1 MKKLIVVLVLGVAAS
16 CSNSV
21 NTYATQDSLAAV
33 DSTHNAKKMSVD
45 SAASAQKSNI
55 DSMQQGAGM
64 DTAGA
69 KKDTAK

>member
-1 MKKLIVVLVLGVAAS
+1 MKKLIVVLALGIAAS
-16 CSNSV
+16 CSNSA

-33 DSTHNAKKMSVD
+33 DSTNNAKKITVD

-64 DTAGA
+64 DTTGT
-69 KKDTAK
+69 KKDTTR